1 MAVICPKKPLP
12 IPQKICY
19 TRAILQF
26 LKWVS
31 KGKIEQNFFPF
42 SNFILRIS
50 HEQTACSCCG
60 NWCRRS
66 DWL

>member
-1 MAVICPKKPLP
+1 MVICPKKPLPIPQKPLP

-31 KGKIEQNFFPF
+31 KGKIEQNFFHF
-42 SNFILRIS
+42 QILF
-50 HEQTACSCCG
+50 
-60 NWCRRS
+60 
-66 DWL
+66 